1 MGFALTGRIE
11 LQEKKN
17 TTNIQRWKS
26 TGPRRVRVLS
36 RAVCSDRALRTMVNT
51 QAGMRVGLEWSRR
64 RLVWRDQV
72 LAASWVRSER
82 VVAVKM
88 GGREGCEKC
97 FYSPA

>member
-1 MGFALTGRIE
+1 
-11 LQEKKN
+11 
-17 TTNIQRWKS
+17 
-26 TGPRRVRVLS
+26 
-36 RAVCSDRALRTMVNT
+36 MVNT

-72 LAASWVRSER
+72 LAASRVRSER

>member
-1 MGFALTGRIE
+1 M
-11 LQEKKN
+11 EKYR
-17 TTNIQRWKS
+17 TEKS
-26 TGPRRVRVLS
+26 ACAQPGSVL
-36 RAVCSDRALRTMVNT
+36 RALRTMVNT

-64 RLVWRDQV
+64 RLVWRDQG
-72 LAASWVRSER
+72 LAASRVRSER